1 MRMRVTISSEMRT
14 RVTASPS
21 ALSGNRLQWQCSG
34 GTWSLDSAYR
44 SLLTRSCQ
52 LSLYT
57 ITVTISVWQNRTS
70 LVVQWLRI
78 HLPMQGTWVR
88 SLVQEDSTCC
98 QASKPPL
105 SCDLH
110 LLSPRAATEALEPV
124 LHNRRSYHNEKLLCR
139 NQSSPCLPQLGK
151 AHAQQQRPST
161 AKINISI
168 NFFKYGK
175 PGRSLRFVFFF
186 DFMGLCLFDYFA
198 FSQIGRMIT
207 SNRTPWAAQVQKGD

>member
-1 MRMRVTISSEMRT
+1 M
-14 RVTASPS
+14 
-21 ALSGNRLQWQCSG
+21 
-34 GTWSLDSAYR
+34 
-44 SLLTRSCQ
+44 
-52 LSLYT
+52 
-57 ITVTISVWQNRTS
+57 
-70 LVVQWLRI
+70 VQWLRI

-88 SLVQEDSTCC
+88 SLVQEDSTCG

-105 SCDLH
+105 SCDLQ

-124 LHNRRSYHNEKLLCR
+124 LHNKRSYHKEKLLRR
-139 NQSSPCLPQLGK
+139 NQSSPCLRQLGN

-161 AKINISI
+161 AKINMSI

-175 PGRSLRFVFFF
+175 PGRSFRFVFFF

-198 FSQIGRMIT
+198 FSQIGRMVT